1 MKCSIIK
8 GFVLSVSVAL
18 VSSVMAPSVDAA
30 TSPIV
35 TWKVTTLK
43 PSTGYATSTIAST
56 NSTGAKI
63 WSVSGS
69 CILKSGKVTTKASG
83 SCTVKLVLK
92 AQGKYSAKTAS
103 KKLTIASGT
112 LSSVATVAVA
122 STTTVAPRI
131 VAVASTTTVAPG
143 PTMTIGQSNAKKSA
157 ASYLKYDSFSRQG
170 LINQLLYE
178 KFTLEDATFGV
189 DIANTDWNVQ
199 AGKTAASYLKYDSF
213 SRQGLINQL
222 LYEKFTQAQAE
233 YGVAVVGY

>member
-1 MKCSIIK
+1 MPDKQWVATRNDFRSVSFGKPMMYLAKTVEGSDRRDCFRFFVLEENMKCSIIK

-18 VSSVMAPSVDAA
+18 VSSVMAPSVGAA

-103 KKLTIASGT
+103 KKLTIASNAS
-112 LSSVATVAVA
+112 SSVTTVAVA

-178 KFTLEDATFGV
+178 KFT
-189 DIANTDWNVQ
+189 
-199 AGKTAASYLKYDSF
+199 
-213 SRQGLINQL
+213 
-222 LYEKFTQAQAE
+222 QAQAE

>member
-122 STTTVAPRI
+122 STTTVAP
-131 VAVASTTTVAPG
+131 G

>member
-18 VSSVMAPSVDAA
+18 VSSVMAPSVGAA

-83 SCTVKLVLK
+83 SCTIKLVLK

-103 KKLTIASGT
+103 KKLTIASNAS
-112 LSSVATVAVA
+112 SSV
-122 STTTVAPRI
+122 TT

>member
-18 VSSVMAPSVDAA
+18 VSSVMAPSVGAA

-43 PSTGYATSTIAST
+43 PLTGYATSTIAST

-83 SCTVKLVLK
+83 SCTIKLVLK

-103 KKLTIASGT
+103 KKLTIASNAS
-112 LSSVATVAVA
+112 SSV
-122 STTTVAPRI
+122 TT

-178 KFTLEDATFGV
+178 KFT
-189 DIANTDWNVQ
+189 
-199 AGKTAASYLKYDSF
+199 
-213 SRQGLINQL
+213 
-222 LYEKFTQAQAE
+222 QAQAE

>member
-18 VSSVMAPSVDAA
+18 VSSVMAPSVGAA

-43 PSTGYATSTIAST
+43 PLTGYATSTIAST

-103 KKLTIASGT
+103 KKLTIASNAS
-112 LSSVATVAVA
+112 SSV
-122 STTTVAPRI
+122 TTVVP
-131 VAVASTTTVAPG
+131 ASKVTA
-143 PTMTIGQSNAKKSA
+143 GQSNAMKSA

-170 LINQLLYE
+170 LIDQLLFE
-178 KFTLEDATFGV
+178 KYSVEDATYGV

-199 AGKTAASYLKYDSF
+199 AGKSAASYLKYDSF
-213 SRQGLINQL
+213 SRQGLIDQL
-222 LYEKFTQAQAE
+222 LFEKYTQAQAE
-233 YGVAVVGY
+233 YGATKAGL